1 VLGEDGAN
9 TNELE
14 HRNIE
19 IAQPEIS
26 GLNWLKTVM
35 KPSVI
40 FETTKGP

>member
-1 VLGEDGAN
+1 MDDSTVLGEDGAN

-26 GLNWLKTVM
+26 GLN
-35 KPSVI
+35 
-40 FETTKGP
+40 